1 MNDYET
7 KNVSKESVEGGYYL
21 YKEYKQWKRIFAH
34 PLFLIGYAITAF
46 LIVTAGINFLLGT
59 ARNLMQAKNSSSGG
73 LGSYIEQTVNQTVHG
88 QAEATTSSIF
98 QMSYLWTFQG
108 EWWQIYLVV
117 YLIAGFFIGRK
128 IYLKRIAFRSILL
141 GLKGT
146 MRWTTLDEIKQQ
158 YHAIPTDHQ
167 PYVGSA
173 GIPILHYDGFIYID
187 VNKTNALIDASTQSG
202 KTETFTYPFIDSI
215 MRASEK
221 DSVVILDI
229 KGNILKNTKE
239 EFEKFG
245 FLVKVFN
252 LLDPH
257 LSIGFNPLE
266 LVKKAYW
273 KGDVAQ
279 AQMLAQTLSFSF
291 YKNEEA
297 KDPLWQQAS
306 TTLLNAIILAVCE
319 ECKRANTP
327 EKVTLFTC
335 AMMLLQLAGDPDE
348 DGLTNL
354 DYYFMNLSDL
364 NPAKLSFATIKFS
377 KSVTRSSIYTG
388 TTAELQKY
396 LLENVAK
403 LTAQND
409 FDFEE
414 LTEGDKPVALFVLLK
429 DWDDSLNDL
438 ASSFLSQESAVLSE
452 LAVRSK
458 KSKLSRKVH
467 HIYEEIGNVPPIPN
481 LPRYMGVGL
490 ERGLLYYLVIQSF
503 NKLESA
509 YGENAANDMKE
520 LCGNWIYIM
529 SEAPE
534 DSEVFSKKLGTA
546 SVLAPNRNG
555 DPMSE
560 DKSYGEQEDGRVLM
574 MPEELTKLVEGER
587 VILRTKKRR
596 DLKNKKVKPY
606 PIFASE
612 DAGTAMLHRYEY
624 LLDYFDKELSFDEL
638 GLESTH
644 QNIQLEDLMLHFSTE
659 EKANNTPEQ
668 MPLKAVPEERSE
680 FSMSDLEEV
689 HHTETPIF
697 DILTKDQY
705 DFISSIIKENTS
717 KSSFECFTDFDTI
730 EEIITFL
737 EAPEHRFIYDKV
749 SYLLEKEGA

>member
-1 MNDYET
+1 M
-7 KNVSKESVEGGYYL
+7 

-34 PLFLIGYAITAF
+34 PLFLSAYAIIAF
-46 LIVTAGINFLLGT
+46 LVVTAGLNFLLGT
-59 ARNLMQAKNSSSGG
+59 ARNLLQGSISTGGG
-73 LGSYIEQTVNQTVHG
+73 LGSYIEQTVNNTLEG
-88 QAEATTSSIF
+88 QATATTSSLF
-98 QMSYLWTFQG
+98 QVSYLWTFQG
-108 EWWQIYLVV
+108 QWWQAYLVV
-117 YLIAGFFIGRK
+117 YIIASFLIGRK
-128 IYLKRIAFRSILL
+128 IYAKRMAYRNILL

-158 YHAIPTDHQ
+158 YHAIATNHQ
-167 PYVGSA
+167 PYEGSA

-257 LSIGFNPLE
+257 LSIGYNPLE

-291 YKNEEA
+291 YNNEEA

-306 TTLLNAIILAVCE
+306 ITLLNAIILAVCE
-319 ECKRANTP
+319 ECKKANTP

-348 DGLTNL
+348 DGLTEL
-354 DYYFMNLSDL
+354 DYYFMNLPDL

-414 LTEGDKPVALFVLLK
+414 LTEGEKPVALFVLLK

-467 HIYEEIGNVPPIPN
+467 HIYEEIGNVPPIPH

-534 DSEVFSKKLGTA
+534 DSEVFSKKLGKT
-546 SVLAPNRNG
+546 SVISPNRNG

-560 DKSYGEQEDGRVLM
+560 DKSYGEQEDSRDLM

-596 DLKNKKVKPY
+596 NLKNKKVKPF

-612 DAGTAMLHRYEY
+612 VAGTAMLHRYEY

-644 QNIQLEDLMLHFSTE
+644 QNLQLEDLMLHFSTE
-659 EKANNTPEQ
+659 ERASDVPDQ
-668 MPLKAVPEERSE
+668 VPLKAVPEERSE
-680 FSMSDLEEV
+680 FPMNDVEEV
-689 HHTETPIF
+689 HHTETPIS
-697 DILTKDQY
+697 DVLTKDQY
-705 DFISSIIKENTS
+705 NFISSMIKENTS
-717 KSSFECFTDFDTI
+717 NSAFACFSSFDTM

-737 EAPEHRFIYDKV
+737 EAPEHRFIYDQV
-749 SYLLEKEGA
+749 SYLVEKEGA

>member
-1 MNDYET
+1 M
-7 KNVSKESVEGGYYL
+7 
-21 YKEYKQWKRIFAH
+21 
-34 PLFLIGYAITAF
+34 
-46 LIVTAGINFLLGT
+46 IVTAGLNFLLGT
-59 ARNLMQAKNSSSGG
+59 ASNLLEGSFSTGGG
-73 LGSYIEQTVNQTVHG
+73 LGSYIEQTVNNTVEG
-88 QAEATTSSIF
+88 QATATTSSLF
-98 QMSYLWTFQG
+98 QVSYLWTFQG
-108 EWWQIYLVV
+108 QWWQAYLVV
-117 YLIAGFFIGRK
+117 YIIVSFLIGRK
-128 IYLKRIAFRSILL
+128 IYAKRMAYRNILL

-158 YHAIPTDHQ
+158 YHAIPTNHQ
-167 PYVGSA
+167 PYEGSA
-173 GIPILHYDGFIYID
+173 GIPIIHYDGFVYID

-291 YKNEEA
+291 YNNEEA

-306 TTLLNAIILAVCE
+306 ITLLNAIILAVCE
-319 ECKRANTP
+319 ECKKANTP

-335 AMMLLQLAGDPDE
+335 AMMLLQLAKDPDE
-348 DGLTNL
+348 DGLTGL

-364 NPAKLSFATIKFS
+364 NPAKLSFATIEFS

-414 LTEGDKPVALFVLLK
+414 LTEGEKPVALFVLLK

-529 SEAPE
+529 SEAT
-534 DSEVFSKKLGTA
+534 DDAEVFSKKLGKT
-546 SVLAPNRNG
+546 SVISPNRNG
-555 DPMSE
+555 DPMSD
-560 DKSYGEQEDGRVLM
+560 DKSYGEQEDSRELM

-596 DLKNKKVKPY
+596 NLKNKKVKPF

-644 QNIQLEDLMLHFSTE
+644 QNLQLEDLMLHFSTE
-659 EKANNTPEQ
+659 ERASDVPDQ
-668 MPLKAVPEERSE
+668 VPLKAVPEERSE
-680 FSMSDLEEV
+680 FPMNDVEEV
-689 HHTETPIF
+689 HHTETPIS
-697 DILTKDQY
+697 DVLTKDQY
-705 DFISSIIKENTS
+705 NFISSMIKENTS
-717 KSSFECFTDFDTI
+717 NSAFACFSSFDTM

-737 EAPEHRFIYDKV
+737 EAPEHRFIYDQV
-749 SYLLEKEGA
+749 SYLVEKEGA

>member
-1 MNDYET
+1 M
-7 KNVSKESVEGGYYL
+7 

-34 PLFLIGYAITAF
+34 PLFLIAYAIIAF
-46 LIVTAGINFLLGT
+46 LVVTAGLNFLLGT
-59 ARNLMQAKNSSSGG
+59 ARNLLQGSFSTGGG
-73 LGSYIEQTVNQTVHG
+73 LGSYIEQTVNNTIEG
-88 QAEATTSSIF
+88 QATATTSSLF
-98 QMSYLWTFQG
+98 QASYLWTFQG
-108 EWWQIYLVV
+108 QWWQAYLVV
-117 YLIAGFFIGRK
+117 YIIASFLIGRK
-128 IYLKRIAFRSILL
+128 IYAKRMAYRNILL

-158 YHAIPTDHQ
+158 YHAIPTNHQ
-167 PYVGSA
+167 SYEGSA
-173 GIPILHYDGFIYID
+173 GIPIIHYDGFIYID

-202 KTETFTYPFIDSI
+202 KTETFTYPFLDSI

-291 YKNEEA
+291 YNNEEA

-306 TTLLNAIILAVCE
+306 ITLLNAIILAVCE
-319 ECKRANTP
+319 ECKKANTP

-335 AMMLLQLAGDPDE
+335 AMMLLQLAKDPDE
-348 DGLTNL
+348 DGLTGL

-364 NPAKLSFATIKFS
+364 NPAKLSFATIEFS

-414 LTEGDKPVALFVLLK
+414 LTEGEKPVALFVLLK

-529 SEAPE
+529 SEAT
-534 DSEVFSKKLGTA
+534 DDAEVFSKKLGKT
-546 SVLAPNRNG
+546 SVISPNRNG
-555 DPMSE
+555 DPMSD
-560 DKSYGEQEDGRVLM
+560 DKSYGEQEDSRELM

-596 DLKNKKVKPY
+596 NLKNKKVKPF

-644 QNIQLEDLMLHFSTE
+644 QNLQLEDLMLHFSTE
-659 EKANNTPEQ
+659 ERASDVPDQ
-668 MPLKAVPEERSE
+668 VPLKAVPEERSE
-680 FSMSDLEEV
+680 FPMNDVEEV
-689 HHTETPIF
+689 HHTETPIS
-697 DILTKDQY
+697 DVLTKDQY
-705 DFISSIIKENTS
+705 NFISSMIKENTS
-717 KSSFECFTDFDTI
+717 NSAFACFSSFDTM

-737 EAPEHRFIYDKV
+737 EAPEHRFIYDQV
-749 SYLLEKEGA
+749 SYLVEKEGA

>member
-1 MNDYET
+1 M
-7 KNVSKESVEGGYYL
+7 
-21 YKEYKQWKRIFAH
+21 YKEYKQWKQIFAH
-34 PLFLIGYAITAF
+34 PLFLIGYAIIAF
-46 LIVTAGINFLLGT
+46 MIVTAGLNFLLGT
-59 ARNLMQAKNSSSGG
+59 ASNLLEGSFSTGGG
-73 LGSYIEQTVNQTVHG
+73 LGSYIEQTVNNTVEG
-88 QAEATTSSIF
+88 QATATTSSLF
-98 QMSYLWTFQG
+98 QVSYLWTFQG
-108 EWWQIYLVV
+108 QWWQAYLVV
-117 YLIAGFFIGRK
+117 YIIVSFLIGRK
-128 IYLKRIAFRSILL
+128 IYAKRMAYRNILL

-158 YHAIPTDHQ
+158 YHAIPTNHQ
-167 PYVGSA
+167 PYEGSA
-173 GIPILHYDGFIYID
+173 GIPIIHYDGFVYID

-291 YKNEEA
+291 YNNEEA

-306 TTLLNAIILAVCE
+306 ITLLNAIILAVCE
-319 ECKRANTP
+319 ECKKANTP

-335 AMMLLQLAGDPDE
+335 AMMLLQLAKDPDE
-348 DGLTNL
+348 DGLTGL

-364 NPAKLSFATIKFS
+364 NPAKLSFATIEFS

-414 LTEGDKPVALFVLLK
+414 LTEGEKPVALFVLLK

-529 SEAPE
+529 SEAT
-534 DSEVFSKKLGTA
+534 DDAEVFSKKLGKT
-546 SVLAPNRNG
+546 SVISPNRNG
-555 DPMSE
+555 DPMSD
-560 DKSYGEQEDGRVLM
+560 DKSYGEQEDSRELM

-596 DLKNKKVKPY
+596 NLKNKKVKPF

-644 QNIQLEDLMLHFSTE
+644 QNLQLEDLMLHFSTE
-659 EKANNTPEQ
+659 ERASDVPDQ
-668 MPLKAVPEERSE
+668 VPLKAAPEERSE
-680 FSMSDLEEV
+680 FPMNDVEEV
-689 HHTETPIF
+689 HHTETPIS
-697 DILTKDQY
+697 DVLTKDQY
-705 DFISSIIKENTS
+705 NFISSMIKENTS
-717 KSSFECFTDFDTI
+717 NSAFACFSSFDTM

-737 EAPEHRFIYDKV
+737 EAPEHRFIYDQV
-749 SYLLEKEGA
+749 SYLVEKEGA

>member
-1 MNDYET
+1 M
-7 KNVSKESVEGGYYL
+7 
-21 YKEYKQWKRIFAH
+21 
-34 PLFLIGYAITAF
+34 
-46 LIVTAGINFLLGT
+46 IVTAGLNFLLGT
-59 ARNLMQAKNSSSGG
+59 ASNLLEGSFSTGGG
-73 LGSYIEQTVNQTVHG
+73 LGSYIEQTVNNTVEG
-88 QAEATTSSIF
+88 QATATTSSLF
-98 QMSYLWTFQG
+98 QVSYLWTFQG
-108 EWWQIYLVV
+108 QWWQAYLVV
-117 YLIAGFFIGRK
+117 YIIVSFLIGRK
-128 IYLKRIAFRSILL
+128 IYAKRMAYRNILL

-158 YHAIPTDHQ
+158 YHAIPTNHQ
-167 PYVGSA
+167 PYEGSA
-173 GIPILHYDGFIYID
+173 GIPIIHYDGFVYID

-252 LLDPH
+252 LLAPH

-291 YKNEEA
+291 YNNEEA

-306 TTLLNAIILAVCE
+306 ITLLNAIILAVCE
-319 ECKRANTP
+319 ECKKANTP

-335 AMMLLQLAGDPDE
+335 AMMLLQLAKDPDE
-348 DGLTNL
+348 DGLTGL

-364 NPAKLSFATIKFS
+364 NPAKLSFATIEFS

-414 LTEGDKPVALFVLLK
+414 LTEGEKPVALFVLLK

-529 SEAPE
+529 SEAT
-534 DSEVFSKKLGTA
+534 DDAEVFSKKLGKT
-546 SVLAPNRNG
+546 SVISPNRNG
-555 DPMSE
+555 DPMSD
-560 DKSYGEQEDGRVLM
+560 DKSYGEQEDSRELM

-596 DLKNKKVKPY
+596 NLKNKKVKPF

-644 QNIQLEDLMLHFSTE
+644 QNLQLEDLMLHFSTE
-659 EKANNTPEQ
+659 ERASDVPDQ
-668 MPLKAVPEERSE
+668 VPLKAVPEERSE
-680 FSMSDLEEV
+680 FPMNDVEEV
-689 HHTETPIF
+689 HHTETPIS
-697 DILTKDQY
+697 DVLTKDQY
-705 DFISSIIKENTS
+705 NFISSMIKENTS
-717 KSSFECFTDFDTI
+717 NSAFACFSSFDTM

-737 EAPEHRFIYDKV
+737 EAPEHRFIYDQV
-749 SYLLEKEGA
+749 SYLVEKEGA

>member
-1 MNDYET
+1 M
-7 KNVSKESVEGGYYL
+7 
-21 YKEYKQWKRIFAH
+21 
-34 PLFLIGYAITAF
+34 
-46 LIVTAGINFLLGT
+46 
-59 ARNLMQAKNSSSGG
+59 
-73 LGSYIEQTVNQTVHG
+73 
-88 QAEATTSSIF
+88 
-98 QMSYLWTFQG
+98 
-108 EWWQIYLVV
+108 
-117 YLIAGFFIGRK
+117 
-128 IYLKRIAFRSILL
+128 
-141 GLKGT
+141 
-146 MRWTTLDEIKQQ
+146 
-158 YHAIPTDHQ
+158 
-167 PYVGSA
+167 
-173 GIPILHYDGFIYID
+173 
-187 VNKTNALIDASTQSG
+187 IDASTQSG
-202 KTETFTYPFIDSI
+202 KTETFTYPFLDSI

-221 DSVVILDI
+221 DSAVILDI

-291 YKNEEA
+291 YNNEEA

-306 TTLLNAIILAVCE
+306 ITLLNAIILAVCE
-319 ECKRANTP
+319 ECKNANTP

-335 AMMLLQLAGDPDE
+335 AMMLLNLAGEPDE
-348 DGLTNL
+348 DGLTEL
-354 DYYFMNLSDL
+354 DYYFMNLPDL

-414 LTEGDKPVALFVLLK
+414 LSEGDKPVALFIILK

-438 ASSFLSQESAVLSE
+438 AASFLSQESAVLSE

-467 HIYEEIGNVPPIPN
+467 HIFEEIGNVPPIPN

-503 NKLESA
+503 KKLESA
-509 YGENAANDMKE
+509 YGENAAEDMKE

-529 SEAPE
+529 SESPD
-534 DSEVFSKKLGTA
+534 DSKVFSEKLGKT
-546 SVLAPNRNG
+546 SVIAPNRNG

-560 DKSYGEQEDGRVLM
+560 DKSYGEQEDSRDLM

-596 DLKNKKVKPY
+596 DLKGKKVKPF
-606 PIFASE
+606 PIYASE
-612 DAGTAMLHRYEY
+612 DEGTAMLHRYEY
-624 LLDYFDKELSFDEL
+624 LLDYFDKEVSFDEL

-644 QNIQLEDLMLHFSTE
+644 QNIKLEDLMLHFTTE
-659 EKANNTPEQ
+659 ESASKAPDSV
-668 MPLKAVPEERSE
+668 PLKAVPEERSE
-680 FSMSDLEEV
+680 FPMTDLEEV
-689 HHTETPIF
+689 HHTETPIST
-697 DILTKDQY
+697 ILTKDQY
-705 DFISSIIKENTS
+705 TFISSMIQENTS
-717 KSSFECFTDFDTI
+717 SSRFECFKTFETI

-737 EAPEHRFIYDKV
+737 EAPEHQFIYDQV

>member
-1 MNDYET
+1 M
-7 KNVSKESVEGGYYL
+7 
-21 YKEYKQWKRIFAH
+21 
-34 PLFLIGYAITAF
+34 
-46 LIVTAGINFLLGT
+46 IVTAGLNFLLGT
-59 ARNLMQAKNSSSGG
+59 ASNLLEGSFSTGGG
-73 LGSYIEQTVNQTVHG
+73 LGSYIEQTVNNTVEG
-88 QAEATTSSIF
+88 QATATTSSLF
-98 QMSYLWTFQG
+98 QVSYLWTFQG
-108 EWWQIYLVV
+108 QWWQAYLVV
-117 YLIAGFFIGRK
+117 YIIVSFLIGRK
-128 IYLKRIAFRSILL
+128 IYAKRMAYRNILL

-158 YHAIPTDHQ
+158 YHAIPTNHQ
-167 PYVGSA
+167 PYEGSA
-173 GIPILHYDGFIYID
+173 GIPIIHYDGFVYID

-291 YKNEEA
+291 YNNEEA

-306 TTLLNAIILAVCE
+306 ITLLNAIILAVCE
-319 ECKRANTP
+319 ECKKANTP

-335 AMMLLQLAGDPDE
+335 AMMLLQLAKDPDE
-348 DGLTNL
+348 DGLTGL

-364 NPAKLSFATIKFS
+364 NPAKLSFATIEFS

-414 LTEGDKPVALFVLLK
+414 LTEGEKPVALFVLLK

-529 SEAPE
+529 SEAT
-534 DSEVFSKKLGTA
+534 DDAEVFSKKLGKT
-546 SVLAPNRNG
+546 SVISPNRNG
-555 DPMSE
+555 DPMSD
-560 DKSYGEQEDGRVLM
+560 DKSYGEQEDSRELM

-596 DLKNKKVKPY
+596 NLKNKKVKPF

-644 QNIQLEDLMLHFSTE
+644 QNLQLEDLMLHFSTE
-659 EKANNTPEQ
+659 ERASDVPDQ
-668 MPLKAVPEERSE
+668 VPLKAAPEERSE
-680 FSMSDLEEV
+680 FPMNDVEEV
-689 HHTETPIF
+689 HHTETPIS
-697 DILTKDQY
+697 DVLTKDQY
-705 DFISSIIKENTS
+705 NFISSMIKENTS
-717 KSSFECFTDFDTI
+717 NSAFACFSSFDTM

-737 EAPEHRFIYDKV
+737 EAPEHRFIYDQV
-749 SYLLEKEGA
+749 SYLVEKEGA

>member
-1 MNDYET
+1 M
-7 KNVSKESVEGGYYL
+7 
-21 YKEYKQWKRIFAH
+21 YKEYKQWKRVFAH
-34 PLFLIGYAITAF
+34 PLFLTGYAIIAF
-46 LIVTAGINFLLGT
+46 LVVTAGLNFLLGI
-59 ARNLMQAKNSSSGG
+59 ARNLLQGSFSTGGG
-73 LGSYIEQTVNQTVHG
+73 LGSYLEQTVNSTVEG
-88 QAEATTSSIF
+88 QATDTTSSLF
-98 QMSYLWTFQG
+98 QGSYLWTFQWQ
-108 EWWQIYLVV
+108 WWQAYLVV
-117 YLIAGFFIGRK
+117 YLLAAFFIGRK
-128 IYLKRIAFRSILL
+128 IYVKRMSFRSILL

-146 MRWTTLDEIKQQ
+146 MRWTTLEEIKQQ
-158 YHAIPTDHQ
+158 YHAIPTNHQ
-167 PYVGSA
+167 PYEGSA
-173 GIPILHYDGFIYID
+173 GIPIIHYDGFVYID

-202 KTETFTYPFIDSI
+202 KTETFTYPFLDSI

-291 YKNEEA
+291 YNNEEA

-306 TTLLNAIILAVCE
+306 ITLLNAIILAVCE
-319 ECKRANTP
+319 ECKKANTP

-335 AMMLLQLAGDPDE
+335 AMMLLQLAGEPDE
-348 DGLTNL
+348 DGLTEL
-354 DYYFMNLSDL
+354 DYYFMNLPDL

-414 LTEGDKPVALFVLLK
+414 LSEGDKPVALFIILK

-438 ASSFLSQESAVLSE
+438 AASFLSQESAVLSE

-467 HIYEEIGNVPPIPN
+467 HIFEEIGNVPPIPN

-503 NKLESA
+503 KKLESG
-509 YGENAANDMKE
+509 YGENAAEDMKE

-529 SEAPE
+529 SESPD
-534 DSEVFSKKLGTA
+534 DSKVFSEKLGKT
-546 SVLAPNRNG
+546 SVIAPNRNG

-560 DKSYGEQEDGRVLM
+560 DKSYGEQEDSRDLM

-596 DLKNKKVKPY
+596 DLKGKKVKPF
-606 PIFASE
+606 PIYASE
-612 DAGTAMLHRYEY
+612 DEGTAMLHRYEY
-624 LLDYFDKELSFDEL
+624 LLDYFDKEVSFDEL

-644 QNIQLEDLMLHFSTE
+644 QNIKLEDLMLHFTTE
-659 EKANNTPEQ
+659 ERASDVPDQ
-668 MPLKAVPEERSE
+668 VPLKAVPEERSE
-680 FSMSDLEEV
+680 FSM
-689 HHTETPIF
+689 
-697 DILTKDQY
+697 
-705 DFISSIIKENTS
+705 
-717 KSSFECFTDFDTI
+717 
-730 EEIITFL
+730 
-737 EAPEHRFIYDKV
+737 
-749 SYLLEKEGA
+749 

>member
-1 MNDYET
+1 M
-7 KNVSKESVEGGYYL
+7 
-21 YKEYKQWKRIFAH
+21 YKEYKQWKQIFAH
-34 PLFLIGYAITAF
+34 PLFLIGYAIIAF
-46 LIVTAGINFLLGT
+46 MIVTAGLNFLLGT
-59 ARNLMQAKNSSSGG
+59 ASNLLEGSFSTGGG
-73 LGSYIEQTVNQTVHG
+73 LGSYIEQTVNNTVEG
-88 QAEATTSSIF
+88 QATATTSSLF
-98 QMSYLWTFQG
+98 QVSYLWTFQG
-108 EWWQIYLVV
+108 QWWQAYLVV
-117 YLIAGFFIGRK
+117 YIIVSFLIGRK
-128 IYLKRIAFRSILL
+128 IYAKRMAYRNILL

-158 YHAIPTDHQ
+158 YHAIPTNHQ
-167 PYVGSA
+167 PYEGSA
-173 GIPILHYDGFIYID
+173 GIPIIHYDGFVYID

-291 YKNEEA
+291 YNNEEA

-306 TTLLNAIILAVCE
+306 ITLLNAIILAVCE
-319 ECKRANTP
+319 ECKKANTP

-335 AMMLLQLAGDPDE
+335 AMMLLQLAKDPDE
-348 DGLTNL
+348 DGLTGL

-364 NPAKLSFATIKFS
+364 NPAKLSFATIEFS

-414 LTEGDKPVALFVLLK
+414 LTEGEKPVALFVLLK

-529 SEAPE
+529 SEAT
-534 DSEVFSKKLGTA
+534 DDAEVFSKKLGKT
-546 SVLAPNRNG
+546 SVISPNRNG
-555 DPMSE
+555 DPMSD
-560 DKSYGEQEDGRVLM
+560 DKSYGEQEDSRELM

-596 DLKNKKVKPY
+596 NLKNKKVKPF

-644 QNIQLEDLMLHFSTE
+644 QNLQLEDLMLHFSTE
-659 EKANNTPEQ
+659 ERASKAPDSV
-668 MPLKAVPEERSE
+668 PLKAVPEERSE
-680 FSMSDLEEV
+680 FPMNDVEEV
-689 HHTETPIF
+689 HHTETPIS
-697 DILTKDQY
+697 DVLTKDQY
-705 DFISSIIKENTS
+705 NFISSMIKENTS
-717 KSSFECFTDFDTI
+717 NSAFACFSSFDTM

-737 EAPEHRFIYDKV
+737 EAPEHRFIYDQV
-749 SYLLEKEGA
+749 SYLVEKEGA

>member
-1 MNDYET
+1 M
-7 KNVSKESVEGGYYL
+7 
-21 YKEYKQWKRIFAH
+21 YKEYKQWKQIFAH
-34 PLFLIGYAITAF
+34 PLFLIGYAIIAF
-46 LIVTAGINFLLGT
+46 MIVTAGLNFLLGT
-59 ARNLMQAKNSSSGG
+59 ASNLLEGSFSTGGG
-73 LGSYIEQTVNQTVHG
+73 LGSYIEQTVNNTVEG
-88 QAEATTSSIF
+88 QATATTSSLF
-98 QMSYLWTFQG
+98 QVNYLWTFQG
-108 EWWQIYLVV
+108 QWWQAYLVV
-117 YLIAGFFIGRK
+117 YIIVSFLIGRK
-128 IYLKRIAFRSILL
+128 IYAKRMAYRNILL

-158 YHAIPTDHQ
+158 YHAIPTNHQ
-167 PYVGSA
+167 PYEGSA
-173 GIPILHYDGFIYID
+173 GIPIIHYDGFVYID

-291 YKNEEA
+291 YNNEEA

-306 TTLLNAIILAVCE
+306 ITLLNAIILAVCE
-319 ECKRANTP
+319 ECKKANTP

-335 AMMLLQLAGDPDE
+335 AMMLLQLAKDPDE
-348 DGLTNL
+348 DGLTGL

-364 NPAKLSFATIKFS
+364 NPAKLSFATIEFS

-414 LTEGDKPVALFVLLK
+414 LTEGEKPVALFVLLK

-529 SEAPE
+529 SEATE
-534 DSEVFSKKLGTA
+534 DAEVFSKKLGKT
-546 SVLAPNRNG
+546 SVISPNRNG
-555 DPMSE
+555 DPMSD
-560 DKSYGEQEDGRVLM
+560 DKSYGEQEDSRELM

-596 DLKNKKVKPY
+596 NLKNKKVKPF

-644 QNIQLEDLMLHFSTE
+644 QNLQLEDLMLHFSTE
-659 EKANNTPEQ
+659 ERASDVPDQ
-668 MPLKAVPEERSE
+668 VPLKAVPEERSE
-680 FSMSDLEEV
+680 FPMNDVEEV
-689 HHTETPIF
+689 HHTETPIS
-697 DILTKDQY
+697 DVLTKDQY
-705 DFISSIIKENTS
+705 NFISSMIKENTS
-717 KSSFECFTDFDTI
+717 NSAFACFSSFDTM

-737 EAPEHRFIYDKV
+737 EAPEHRFIYDQV
-749 SYLLEKEGA
+749 SYLVEKEGA

>member
-1 MNDYET
+1 M
-7 KNVSKESVEGGYYL
+7 
-21 YKEYKQWKRIFAH
+21 
-34 PLFLIGYAITAF
+34 
-46 LIVTAGINFLLGT
+46 IVTAGLNFLLGT
-59 ARNLMQAKNSSSGG
+59 ASNLLEGSFSTGGG
-73 LGSYIEQTVNQTVHG
+73 LGSYIEQTVNNTVEG
-88 QAEATTSSIF
+88 QATATTSSLF
-98 QMSYLWTFQG
+98 QVSYLWTFQG
-108 EWWQIYLVV
+108 QWWQAYLVV
-117 YLIAGFFIGRK
+117 YIIVSFLIGRK
-128 IYLKRIAFRSILL
+128 IYAKRMAYRNILL

-158 YHAIPTDHQ
+158 YHAIPTNHQ
-167 PYVGSA
+167 PYEGSA
-173 GIPILHYDGFIYID
+173 GIPIIHYDGFVYID

-202 KTETFTYPFIDSI
+202 KTETFTYPFLDSI

-291 YKNEEA
+291 YNNEEA

-306 TTLLNAIILAVCE
+306 ITLLNAIILAVCE
-319 ECKRANTP
+319 ECKKANTP

-335 AMMLLQLAGDPDE
+335 AMMLLQLAKDPDE
-348 DGLTNL
+348 DGLTGL

-364 NPAKLSFATIKFS
+364 NPAKLSFATIEFS

-414 LTEGDKPVALFVLLK
+414 LTEGEKPVALFVLLK

-529 SEAPE
+529 SEAT
-534 DSEVFSKKLGTA
+534 DDAEVFSKKLGKT
-546 SVLAPNRNG
+546 SVISPNRNG
-555 DPMSE
+555 DPMSD
-560 DKSYGEQEDGRVLM
+560 DKSYGEQEDSRELM

-596 DLKNKKVKPY
+596 NLKNKKVKPF

-644 QNIQLEDLMLHFSTE
+644 QNLQLEDLMLHFSTE
-659 EKANNTPEQ
+659 ERASDVPGQ
-668 MPLKAVPEERSE
+668 VPLKAVPEERSE
-680 FSMSDLEEV
+680 FPMNDVEEV
-689 HHTETPIF
+689 HHTETPIS
-697 DILTKDQY
+697 DVLTKDQY
-705 DFISSIIKENTS
+705 NFISSMIKENTS
-717 KSSFECFTDFDTI
+717 NSAFACFSSFDTM

-737 EAPEHRFIYDKV
+737 EAPEHRFIYDQV
-749 SYLLEKEGA
+749 SYLVEKEGA

>member
-1 MNDYET
+1 M
-7 KNVSKESVEGGYYL
+7 
-21 YKEYKQWKRIFAH
+21 YKEYKQWKQIFAH
-34 PLFLIGYAITAF
+34 PLFLIGYAIIAF
-46 LIVTAGINFLLGT
+46 MIVTAGLNFLLGT
-59 ARNLMQAKNSSSGG
+59 ASNLLEGSFSTGGG
-73 LGSYIEQTVNQTVHG
+73 LGSYIEQTVNNTVEG
-88 QAEATTSSIF
+88 QATATTSSLF
-98 QMSYLWTFQG
+98 QVSYLWTFQG
-108 EWWQIYLVV
+108 QWWQAYLVV
-117 YLIAGFFIGRK
+117 YIIVSFLIGRK
-128 IYLKRIAFRSILL
+128 IYAKRMAYRNILL

-158 YHAIPTDHQ
+158 YHAIPTNHQ
-167 PYVGSA
+167 PYEGSA
-173 GIPILHYDGFIYID
+173 GIPIIHYDGFVYID

-291 YKNEEA
+291 YNNEEA

-306 TTLLNAIILAVCE
+306 ITLLNAIILAVCE
-319 ECKRANTP
+319 ECKKANTP

-335 AMMLLQLAGDPDE
+335 AMMLLQLAKDPDE
-348 DGLTNL
+348 DGLTGL

-364 NPAKLSFATIKFS
+364 NPAKLSFATIEFS

-414 LTEGDKPVALFVLLK
+414 LTEGEKPVALFVLLK

-529 SEAPE
+529 SEATE
-534 DSEVFSKKLGTA
+534 DAEVFSKKLGKT
-546 SVLAPNRNG
+546 SVISPNRNG
-555 DPMSE
+555 DPMSD
-560 DKSYGEQEDGRVLM
+560 DKSYGEQEDSRELM

-596 DLKNKKVKPY
+596 NLKNKKVKPF

-644 QNIQLEDLMLHFSTE
+644 QNLQLEDLMLHFSTE
-659 EKANNTPEQ
+659 ERASDVPDQ
-668 MPLKAVPEERSE
+668 VPLKAVPEERSE
-680 FSMSDLEEV
+680 FPMNDVEEV
-689 HHTETPIF
+689 HHTETPIS
-697 DILTKDQY
+697 DVLTKDQY
-705 DFISSIIKENTS
+705 NFISSMIKENTS
-717 KSSFECFTDFDTI
+717 NSAFACFSSFDTM

-737 EAPEHRFIYDKV
+737 EAPEHRFIYDQV
-749 SYLLEKEGA
+749 SYLVEKEGA

>member
-1 MNDYET
+1 M
-7 KNVSKESVEGGYYL
+7 
-21 YKEYKQWKRIFAH
+21 
-34 PLFLIGYAITAF
+34 
-46 LIVTAGINFLLGT
+46 IVTAGLNFLLGT
-59 ARNLMQAKNSSSGG
+59 ASNLLEGSFSTGGG
-73 LGSYIEQTVNQTVHG
+73 LGSYIEQTVNNTVEG
-88 QAEATTSSIF
+88 QATATTSSLF
-98 QMSYLWTFQG
+98 QVSYLWTFQG
-108 EWWQIYLVV
+108 QWWQAYLVV
-117 YLIAGFFIGRK
+117 YIIVSFLIGRK
-128 IYLKRIAFRSILL
+128 IYAKRMAYRNILL

-158 YHAIPTDHQ
+158 YHAIPTNHQ
-167 PYVGSA
+167 PYEGSA
-173 GIPILHYDGFIYID
+173 GIPIIHYDGFVYID

-202 KTETFTYPFIDSI
+202 KTETFTYPFLDSI

-291 YKNEEA
+291 YNNEEA

-306 TTLLNAIILAVCE
+306 ITLLNAIILAVCE
-319 ECKRANTP
+319 ECKKANTP

-335 AMMLLQLAGDPDE
+335 AMMLLQLAKDPDE
-348 DGLTNL
+348 DGLTGL

-364 NPAKLSFATIKFS
+364 NPAKLSFATIEFS

-414 LTEGDKPVALFVLLK
+414 LTEGEKPVALFVLLK

-529 SEAPE
+529 SEAT
-534 DSEVFSKKLGTA
+534 DDAEVFSKKLGKT
-546 SVLAPNRNG
+546 SVISPNRNG
-555 DPMSE
+555 DPMSD
-560 DKSYGEQEDGRVLM
+560 DKSYGEQEDSRELM

-596 DLKNKKVKPY
+596 NLKNKKVKPF

-644 QNIQLEDLMLHFSTE
+644 QNLQLEDLMLHFSTE
-659 EKANNTPEQ
+659 ERASDVPDQ
-668 MPLKAVPEERSE
+668 VPLKAVPEERSE
-680 FSMSDLEEV
+680 FPMNDVEEV
-689 HHTETPIF
+689 YHTETPIS
-697 DILTKDQY
+697 DVLTKDQY
-705 DFISSIIKENTS
+705 NFISSMIKENTS
-717 KSSFECFTDFDTI
+717 NSAFACFSSFDTM

-737 EAPEHRFIYDKV
+737 EAPEHRFIYDQV
-749 SYLLEKEGA
+749 SYLVEKEGA

>member
-1 MNDYET
+1 M
-7 KNVSKESVEGGYYL
+7 
-21 YKEYKQWKRIFAH
+21 
-34 PLFLIGYAITAF
+34 
-46 LIVTAGINFLLGT
+46 IVTAGLNFLLGT
-59 ARNLMQAKNSSSGG
+59 ASNLLEGSFSTGGG
-73 LGSYIEQTVNQTVHG
+73 LGSYIEQTVNNTVEG
-88 QAEATTSSIF
+88 QATATTSSLF
-98 QMSYLWTFQG
+98 QVSYLWTFQG
-108 EWWQIYLVV
+108 QWWQAYLVV
-117 YLIAGFFIGRK
+117 YIIVSFLIGRK
-128 IYLKRIAFRSILL
+128 IYAKRMAYRNILL

-158 YHAIPTDHQ
+158 YHAIPTNHQ
-167 PYVGSA
+167 PYEGSA
-173 GIPILHYDGFIYID
+173 GIPIIHYDGFVYID

-291 YKNEEA
+291 YNNEEA

-306 TTLLNAIILAVCE
+306 ITLLNAIILAVCE
-319 ECKRANTP
+319 ECKKANTP

-335 AMMLLQLAGDPDE
+335 AMMLLQLAKDPDE
-348 DGLTNL
+348 DGLTGL

-364 NPAKLSFATIKFS
+364 NPAKLSFATIEFS

-414 LTEGDKPVALFVLLK
+414 LTEGEKPVALFVLLK

-529 SEAPE
+529 SEAT
-534 DSEVFSKKLGTA
+534 DDAEVFSKKLGKT
-546 SVLAPNRNG
+546 SVISPNRNG
-555 DPMSE
+555 DPMSD
-560 DKSYGEQEDGRVLM
+560 DKSYGEQEDSRELM

-596 DLKNKKVKPY
+596 NLKNKKVKPF

-612 DAGTAMLHRYEY
+612 DAGMAMLHRYEY

-644 QNIQLEDLMLHFSTE
+644 QNLQLEDLMLHFSTE
-659 EKANNTPEQ
+659 ERASDVPDQ
-668 MPLKAVPEERSE
+668 VPLKAVPEERSE
-680 FSMSDLEEV
+680 FPMNDVEEV
-689 HHTETPIF
+689 HHTETPIS
-697 DILTKDQY
+697 DVLTKDQY
-705 DFISSIIKENTS
+705 NFISSMIKENTS
-717 KSSFECFTDFDTI
+717 NSAFACFSSFDTM

-737 EAPEHRFIYDKV
+737 EAPEHRFIYDQV
-749 SYLLEKEGA
+749 SYLVEKEGA

>member
-1 MNDYET
+1 M
-7 KNVSKESVEGGYYL
+7 
-21 YKEYKQWKRIFAH
+21 YKEYKQWKQIFAH
-34 PLFLIGYAITAF
+34 PLFLIGYAIIAF
-46 LIVTAGINFLLGT
+46 MIVTAGLNFLLGT
-59 ARNLMQAKNSSSGG
+59 ASNLLEGSFSTGGG
-73 LGSYIEQTVNQTVHG
+73 LGNYIEQTVNNTVEG
-88 QAEATTSSIF
+88 QATATTSSLF
-98 QMSYLWTFQG
+98 QVSYLWTFQG
-108 EWWQIYLVV
+108 QWWQAYLVV
-117 YLIAGFFIGRK
+117 YIIVSFLIGRK
-128 IYLKRIAFRSILL
+128 IYAKRMAYRNILL

-158 YHAIPTDHQ
+158 YHAIPTNHQ
-167 PYVGSA
+167 PYEGSA
-173 GIPILHYDGFIYID
+173 GIPIIHYDGFVYID

-291 YKNEEA
+291 YNNEEA

-306 TTLLNAIILAVCE
+306 ITLLNAIILAVCE
-319 ECKRANTP
+319 ECKKANTP

-335 AMMLLQLAGDPDE
+335 AMMLLQLAKDPDE
-348 DGLTNL
+348 DGLTGL

-364 NPAKLSFATIKFS
+364 NPAKLSFATIEFS

-414 LTEGDKPVALFVLLK
+414 LTEGEKPVALFVLLK

-529 SEAPE
+529 SEATE
-534 DSEVFSKKLGTA
+534 DAEVFSKKLGKT
-546 SVLAPNRNG
+546 SVISPNRNG
-555 DPMSE
+555 DPMSD
-560 DKSYGEQEDGRVLM
+560 DKSYGEQEDSRELM

-596 DLKNKKVKPY
+596 NLKNKKVKPF

-644 QNIQLEDLMLHFSTE
+644 QNLQLEDLMLHFSTE
-659 EKANNTPEQ
+659 ERASDVPDQ
-668 MPLKAVPEERSE
+668 VPLKAVPEERSE
-680 FSMSDLEEV
+680 FPMNDVEEV
-689 HHTETPIF
+689 HHTETPIS
-697 DILTKDQY
+697 DVLTKDQY
-705 DFISSIIKENTS
+705 NFIFSMIKENTS
-717 KSSFECFTDFDTI
+717 NSAFACFSSFDTM

-737 EAPEHRFIYDKV
+737 EAPEHRFIYDQV
-749 SYLLEKEGA
+749 SYLVEKEGA

>member
-1 MNDYET
+1 M
-7 KNVSKESVEGGYYL
+7 
-21 YKEYKQWKRIFAH
+21 YKEYKQWKQIFAH
-34 PLFLIGYAITAF
+34 PLFLIGYAIIAF
-46 LIVTAGINFLLGT
+46 MIVTAGLNFLLGT
-59 ARNLMQAKNSSSGG
+59 ASNLLEGSFSTGGG
-73 LGSYIEQTVNQTVHG
+73 LGSYIEQTVNNTVEG
-88 QAEATTSSIF
+88 QATATTSSLF
-98 QMSYLWTFQG
+98 QVSYLWTFQG
-108 EWWQIYLVV
+108 QWWQAYLVV
-117 YLIAGFFIGRK
+117 YIIVSFLIGRK
-128 IYLKRIAFRSILL
+128 IYAKRMAYRNILL

-158 YHAIPTDHQ
+158 YHAIPTNHQ
-167 PYVGSA
+167 PYEGSA
-173 GIPILHYDGFIYID
+173 GIPIIHYDGFVYID

-291 YKNEEA
+291 YNNEEA

-306 TTLLNAIILAVCE
+306 ITLLNAIILAVCE
-319 ECKRANTP
+319 ECKKANTP

-335 AMMLLQLAGDPDE
+335 AMMLLQLAKDPDE
-348 DGLTNL
+348 DGLTGL

-364 NPAKLSFATIKFS
+364 NPAKLSFATIEFS

-414 LTEGDKPVALFVLLK
+414 LTEGEKPVALFVLLK

-529 SEAPE
+529 SEAT
-534 DSEVFSKKLGTA
+534 DDAEVFSKKLGKT
-546 SVLAPNRNG
+546 SVISPNRNG
-555 DPMSE
+555 DPMSD
-560 DKSYGEQEDGRVLM
+560 DKSYGEQEDSRELM

-596 DLKNKKVKPY
+596 NLKNKKVKPF

-612 DAGTAMLHRYEY
+612 DAGMAMLHRYEY

-644 QNIQLEDLMLHFSTE
+644 QNLQLEDLMLHFSTE
-659 EKANNTPEQ
+659 ERASDVPDQ
-668 MPLKAVPEERSE
+668 VPLKAVPEERSE
-680 FSMSDLEEV
+680 FPMNDVEEV
-689 HHTETPIF
+689 HHTETPIS
-697 DILTKDQY
+697 DVLTKDQY
-705 DFISSIIKENTS
+705 NFISSMIKENTS
-717 KSSFECFTDFDTI
+717 NSAFACFSSFDTM

-737 EAPEHRFIYDKV
+737 EAPEHRFIYDQV
-749 SYLLEKEGA
+749 SYLVEKEGA

>member
-1 MNDYET
+1 M
-7 KNVSKESVEGGYYL
+7 
-21 YKEYKQWKRIFAH
+21 
-34 PLFLIGYAITAF
+34 
-46 LIVTAGINFLLGT
+46 IVTAGLNFLLGT
-59 ARNLMQAKNSSSGG
+59 ASNLLEGSFSTGGG
-73 LGSYIEQTVNQTVHG
+73 LGSYIEQTVNNTVEG
-88 QAEATTSSIF
+88 QATATTSSLF
-98 QMSYLWTFQG
+98 QVSYLWTFQG
-108 EWWQIYLVV
+108 QWWQAYLVV
-117 YLIAGFFIGRK
+117 YIIVSFLIGRK
-128 IYLKRIAFRSILL
+128 IYAKRMAYRNILL

-158 YHAIPTDHQ
+158 YHAIPTNHQ
-167 PYVGSA
+167 PYEGSA
-173 GIPILHYDGFIYID
+173 GIPIIHYDGFVYID

-202 KTETFTYPFIDSI
+202 KTETFTYPFLDSI

-291 YKNEEA
+291 YNNEEA

-306 TTLLNAIILAVCE
+306 ITLLNAIILAVCE
-319 ECKRANTP
+319 ECKKANTP

-335 AMMLLQLAGDPDE
+335 AMMLLQLAKDPDE
-348 DGLTNL
+348 DGLTGL

-364 NPAKLSFATIKFS
+364 NPAKLSFATIEFS

-414 LTEGDKPVALFVLLK
+414 LTEGEKPVALFVLLK

-529 SEAPE
+529 SEAT
-534 DSEVFSKKLGTA
+534 DDAEVFSKKLGKT
-546 SVLAPNRNG
+546 SVISPNRNG
-555 DPMSE
+555 DPMSD
-560 DKSYGEQEDGRVLM
+560 DKSYGEQEDSRELM

-596 DLKNKKVKPY
+596 NLKNKKVKPF

-644 QNIQLEDLMLHFSTE
+644 QNLQLEDLMLHFSTE
-659 EKANNTPEQ
+659 ERASDVPDQ
-668 MPLKAVPEERSE
+668 VPLKAVPEERSE
-680 FSMSDLEEV
+680 FPMNDVEEV
-689 HHTETPIF
+689 HHTETPIS
-697 DILTKDQY
+697 DVLTKDQY
-705 DFISSIIKENTS
+705 NFISSMIKENTS
-717 KSSFECFTDFDTI
+717 NSAFACFSSFDTM

-737 EAPEHRFIYDKV
+737 EAPEHRFIYDQV
-749 SYLLEKEGA
+749 SYLVEKEGA

>member
-1 MNDYET
+1 M
-7 KNVSKESVEGGYYL
+7 
-21 YKEYKQWKRIFAH
+21 YKEYKQWKQIFAH
-34 PLFLIGYAITAF
+34 PLFLIGYAIIAF
-46 LIVTAGINFLLGT
+46 MIVTAGLNFLLGT
-59 ARNLMQAKNSSSGG
+59 ASNLLEGSFSTGGG
-73 LGSYIEQTVNQTVHG
+73 LGSYIEQTVNNTVEG
-88 QAEATTSSIF
+88 QATATTSSLF
-98 QMSYLWTFQG
+98 QVSYLWTFQG
-108 EWWQIYLVV
+108 QWWQAYLVV
-117 YLIAGFFIGRK
+117 YIIVSFLIGRK
-128 IYLKRIAFRSILL
+128 IYAKRMAYRNILL

-158 YHAIPTDHQ
+158 YHAIPTNHQ
-167 PYVGSA
+167 PYEGSA
-173 GIPILHYDGFIYID
+173 GIPIIHYDGFVYID

-202 KTETFTYPFIDSI
+202 KTETFTYPFLDSI

-291 YKNEEA
+291 YNNEEA

-306 TTLLNAIILAVCE
+306 ITLLNAIILAVCE
-319 ECKRANTP
+319 ECKKANTP

-335 AMMLLQLAGDPDE
+335 AMMLLQLAKDPDE
-348 DGLTNL
+348 DGLTGL

-364 NPAKLSFATIKFS
+364 NPAKLSFATIEFS

-414 LTEGDKPVALFVLLK
+414 LTEGEKPVALFVLLK

-529 SEAPE
+529 SEAT
-534 DSEVFSKKLGTA
+534 DDAEVFSKKLGKT
-546 SVLAPNRNG
+546 SVISPNRNG
-555 DPMSE
+555 DPMSD
-560 DKSYGEQEDGRVLM
+560 DKSYGEQEDSRELM

-596 DLKNKKVKPY
+596 NLKNKKVKPF

-644 QNIQLEDLMLHFSTE
+644 QNLQLEDLMLHFSTE
-659 EKANNTPEQ
+659 ERASDVPGQ
-668 MPLKAVPEERSE
+668 VPLKAVPEERSE
-680 FSMSDLEEV
+680 FPMNDVEEV
-689 HHTETPIF
+689 HHTETPIS
-697 DILTKDQY
+697 DVLTKDQY
-705 DFISSIIKENTS
+705 NFISSMIKENTS
-717 KSSFECFTDFDTI
+717 NSAFACFSSFDTM

-737 EAPEHRFIYDKV
+737 EAPEHRFIYDQV
-749 SYLLEKEGA
+749 SYLVEKEGA

>member
-1 MNDYET
+1 M
-7 KNVSKESVEGGYYL
+7 V
-21 YKEYKQWKRIFAH
+21 
-34 PLFLIGYAITAF
+34 AF
-46 LIVTAGINFLLGT
+46 LIVTVALNFLLGI
-59 ARNLMQAKNSSSGG
+59 ARNLTQANQSTSGG

-98 QMSYLWTFQG
+98 QLSYLWTFQG

-348 DGLTNL
+348 EGLTDL

-659 EKANNTPEQ
+659 EKANNAPEQ

>member
-1 MNDYET
+1 M
-7 KNVSKESVEGGYYL
+7 
-21 YKEYKQWKRIFAH
+21 YKEYKQWKQIFAH
-34 PLFLIGYAITAF
+34 PLFLIGYAIIAF
-46 LIVTAGINFLLGT
+46 MIVTAGLNFLLGT
-59 ARNLMQAKNSSSGG
+59 ASNLLEGSFSTGGG
-73 LGSYIEQTVNQTVHG
+73 LGSYIEQTVNNTVEG
-88 QAEATTSSIF
+88 QATATTSSLF
-98 QMSYLWTFQG
+98 QVSYLWTFQG
-108 EWWQIYLVV
+108 QWWQAYLVV
-117 YLIAGFFIGRK
+117 YIIVSFLIGRK
-128 IYLKRIAFRSILL
+128 IYAKRMAYRNILL

-158 YHAIPTDHQ
+158 YHAIPTNHQ
-167 PYVGSA
+167 PYEGSA
-173 GIPILHYDGFIYID
+173 GIPIIHYDGFVYID

-202 KTETFTYPFIDSI
+202 KTETFTYPFLDSI

-291 YKNEEA
+291 YNNEEA

-306 TTLLNAIILAVCE
+306 ITLLNAIILAVCE
-319 ECKRANTP
+319 ECKKANTP

-335 AMMLLQLAGDPDE
+335 AMMLLQLAKDPDE
-348 DGLTNL
+348 DGLTGL

-364 NPAKLSFATIKFS
+364 NPAKLSFATIEFS

-414 LTEGDKPVALFVLLK
+414 LTEGEKPVALFVLLK

-529 SEAPE
+529 SEAT
-534 DSEVFSKKLGTA
+534 DDAEVFSKKLGKT
-546 SVLAPNRNG
+546 SVISPNRNG
-555 DPMSE
+555 DPMSD
-560 DKSYGEQEDGRVLM
+560 DKSYGEQEDSRELM

-596 DLKNKKVKPY
+596 NLKNKKVKPF

-644 QNIQLEDLMLHFSTE
+644 QNLQLEDLMLHFSTE
-659 EKANNTPEQ
+659 ERASDVPDQ
-668 MPLKAVPEERSE
+668 VPLKAVPEERSE
-680 FSMSDLEEV
+680 FPMNDVEEV
-689 HHTETPIF
+689 HHTETPIS
-697 DILTKDQY
+697 DVLTKDQY
-705 DFISSIIKENTS
+705 NFISSMIKENTS
-717 KSSFECFTDFDTI
+717 NSAFACFSSFDTM

-737 EAPEHRFIYDKV
+737 EAPEHRFIYDQV
-749 SYLLEKEGA
+749 SYLVEKEGA

>member
-1 MNDYET
+1 M
-7 KNVSKESVEGGYYL
+7 
-21 YKEYKQWKRIFAH
+21 YKEYKQWKQIFAH
-34 PLFLIGYAITAF
+34 PLFLIGYAIIAF
-46 LIVTAGINFLLGT
+46 MIVTAGLNFLLGT
-59 ARNLMQAKNSSSGG
+59 ASNLLEGSFSTGGG
-73 LGSYIEQTVNQTVHG
+73 LGSYIEQTVNNTVEG
-88 QAEATTSSIF
+88 QATATTSSLF
-98 QMSYLWTFQG
+98 QVSYLWTFQG
-108 EWWQIYLVV
+108 QWWQAYLVV
-117 YLIAGFFIGRK
+117 YIIVSFLIGRK
-128 IYLKRIAFRSILL
+128 IYAKRMAYRNILL

-158 YHAIPTDHQ
+158 YHAIPTNHQ
-167 PYVGSA
+167 PYEGSA
-173 GIPILHYDGFIYID
+173 GIPIIHYDGFVYID

-291 YKNEEA
+291 YNNEEA

-306 TTLLNAIILAVCE
+306 ITLLNAIILAVCE
-319 ECKRANTP
+319 ECKKANTP

-335 AMMLLQLAGDPDE
+335 AMMLLQLAGEPDE
-348 DGLTNL
+348 DGLTEL
-354 DYYFMNLSDL
+354 DYYFMNLPDL

-414 LTEGDKPVALFVLLK
+414 LSEGDKPVALFIILK

-438 ASSFLSQESAVLSE
+438 AASFLSQESAVLSE

-467 HIYEEIGNVPPIPN
+467 HIFEEIGNVPPIPN
-481 LPRYMGVGL
+481 LARYMGVGL

-503 NKLESA
+503 KKLESA
-509 YGENAANDMKE
+509 YGENAAEDMKE

-529 SEAPE
+529 SESPD
-534 DSEVFSKKLGTA
+534 DSKVFSEKLGKT
-546 SVLAPNRNG
+546 SVIAPNRNG

-560 DKSYGEQEDGRVLM
+560 DKSYGEQEDSRDLM

-596 DLKNKKVKPY
+596 DLKGKKVKPF
-606 PIFASE
+606 PIYASE
-612 DAGTAMLHRYEY
+612 DEGTAMLHRYEY
-624 LLDYFDKELSFDEL
+624 LLDYFDKEVSFDEL

-644 QNIQLEDLMLHFSTE
+644 QNIKLEDLILHFTTE
-659 EKANNTPEQ
+659 ESASKAPDSV
-668 MPLKAVPEERSE
+668 PLKAVPEERSE
-680 FSMSDLEEV
+680 FPMNDVEEV
-689 HHTETPIF
+689 HHTETPIS
-697 DILTKDQY
+697 DVLTKDQY
-705 DFISSIIKENTS
+705 NFISSMIKENTS
-717 KSSFECFTDFDTI
+717 NSAFACFSSFDTM

-737 EAPEHRFIYDKV
+737 EAPEHRFIYDQV
-749 SYLLEKEGA
+749 SYLVEKEGA

>member
-1 MNDYET
+1 M
-7 KNVSKESVEGGYYL
+7 
-21 YKEYKQWKRIFAH
+21 YKEYKQWKQIFAH
-34 PLFLIGYAITAF
+34 PLFLIGYAIIAF
-46 LIVTAGINFLLGT
+46 MIVTAGLNFLLGT
-59 ARNLMQAKNSSSGG
+59 ASNLLEGSFSTGGG
-73 LGSYIEQTVNQTVHG
+73 LGSYIEQIVNNTVEG
-88 QAEATTSSIF
+88 QATATTSSLF
-98 QMSYLWTFQG
+98 QVSYLWTFQG
-108 EWWQIYLVV
+108 QWWQAYLVV
-117 YLIAGFFIGRK
+117 YIIVSFLIGRK
-128 IYLKRIAFRSILL
+128 IYAKRMAYRNILL

-158 YHAIPTDHQ
+158 YHAIPTNHQ
-167 PYVGSA
+167 PYEGSA
-173 GIPILHYDGFIYID
+173 GIPIIHYDGFVYID

-291 YKNEEA
+291 YNNEEA

-306 TTLLNAIILAVCE
+306 ITLLNAIILAVCE
-319 ECKRANTP
+319 ECKKANTP

-335 AMMLLQLAGDPDE
+335 AMMLLQLAKDPDE
-348 DGLTNL
+348 DGLTGL

-364 NPAKLSFATIKFS
+364 NPAKLSFATIEFS

-414 LTEGDKPVALFVLLK
+414 LTEGEKPVALFVLLK

-529 SEAPE
+529 SEAT
-534 DSEVFSKKLGTA
+534 DDAEVFSKKLGKT
-546 SVLAPNRNG
+546 SVISPNRNG
-555 DPMSE
+555 DPMSD
-560 DKSYGEQEDGRVLM
+560 DKSYGEQEDSRELM

-596 DLKNKKVKPY
+596 NLKNKKVKPF

-644 QNIQLEDLMLHFSTE
+644 QNLQLEDLMLHFSTE
-659 EKANNTPEQ
+659 ERASKAPDSV
-668 MPLKAVPEERSE
+668 PLKAVPEERSE
-680 FSMSDLEEV
+680 FPMNDVEEV
-689 HHTETPIF
+689 HHTETPIS
-697 DILTKDQY
+697 DVLTKDQY
-705 DFISSIIKENTS
+705 NFISSMIKENTS
-717 KSSFECFTDFDTI
+717 NSAFACFSSFDTM

-737 EAPEHRFIYDKV
+737 EAPEHRFIYDQV
-749 SYLLEKEGA
+749 SYLVEKEGA

>member
-1 MNDYET
+1 M
-7 KNVSKESVEGGYYL
+7 
-21 YKEYKQWKRIFAH
+21 YKEYKQWKRFFAH
-34 PLFLIGYAITAF
+34 PLFLISYAIVAF
-46 LIVTAGINFLLGT
+46 IVVTCGANFLLGT
-59 ARNLMQAKNSSSGG
+59 AANLLQGSNSTGGG
-73 LGSYIEQTVNQTVHG
+73 LGSFIEQTANNAIHG
-88 QAEATTSSIF
+88 GDTAGIVSSLF
-98 QMSYLWTFQG
+98 QVSYLWTFQG
-108 EWWQIYLVV
+108 QWWQAYLVV
-117 YLIAGFFIGRK
+117 YIIASFLIGRK
-128 IYLKRIAFRSILL
+128 LYIKRMSFRSILL

-146 MRWTTLDEIKQQ
+146 MRWTTIEEIKKQ
-158 YHAIPTDHQ
+158 YHAIPTNHM
-167 PYVGSA
+167 PYEGCA
-173 GIPILHYDGFIYID
+173 GIPIIHYDGFVYID

-202 KTETFTYPFIDSI
+202 KTETFTYPFLDSI

-221 DSVVILDI
+221 DSAVILDI

-291 YKNEEA
+291 YNNEEA

-306 TTLLNAIILAVCE
+306 ITLLNAIILAVCE
-319 ECKRANTP
+319 ECKKANTP

-335 AMMLLQLAGDPDE
+335 AMMLLQLAVEPDE
-348 DGLTNL
+348 DGLTEL
-354 DYYFMNLSDL
+354 DYYFMNLPDL

-414 LTEGDKPVALFVLLK
+414 LSEGDKPVALFIILK

-438 ASSFLSQESAVLSE
+438 AASFLSQESAVLSE

-467 HIYEEIGNVPPIPN
+467 HIFEEIGNVPPIPN

-503 NKLESA
+503 KKLESG
-509 YGENAANDMKE
+509 YGENAAEDMKE

-529 SEAPE
+529 SESPD
-534 DSEVFSKKLGTA
+534 DSKVFSEKLGKT
-546 SVLAPNRNG
+546 SVIAPNRNG

-560 DKSYGEQEDGRVLM
+560 DKSYGEQEDSRDLM

-596 DLKNKKVKPY
+596 DLKGKKVKPF
-606 PIFASE
+606 PIYASE
-612 DAGTAMLHRYEY
+612 DEGTAMLHRYEY
-624 LLDYFDKELSFDEL
+624 LLDYFDKEVSFDEL

-644 QNIQLEDLMLHFSTE
+644 QNIKLEDLMLHFTTE
-659 EKANNTPEQ
+659 ESASKAPDRV
-668 MPLKAVPEERSE
+668 PLKAVPEERSE
-680 FSMSDLEEV
+680 FPMNDVEEV
-689 HHTETPIF
+689 HHTETPIS
-697 DILTKDQY
+697 DVLTKDQY
-705 DFISSIIKENTS
+705 NFISSMIKENTS
-717 KSSFECFTDFDTI
+717 NSAFVCFSSFDTM

-737 EAPEHRFIYDKV
+737 EAPEHRFIYDQV
-749 SYLLEKEGA
+749 SYLVEKEGA

>member
-1 MNDYET
+1 
-7 KNVSKESVEGGYYL
+7 
-21 YKEYKQWKRIFAH
+21 
-34 PLFLIGYAITAF
+34 
-46 LIVTAGINFLLGT
+46 
-59 ARNLMQAKNSSSGG
+59 
-73 LGSYIEQTVNQTVHG
+73 
-88 QAEATTSSIF
+88 
-98 QMSYLWTFQG
+98 
-108 EWWQIYLVV
+108 
-117 YLIAGFFIGRK
+117 
-128 IYLKRIAFRSILL
+128 
-141 GLKGT
+141 
-146 MRWTTLDEIKQQ
+146 
-158 YHAIPTDHQ
+158 
-167 PYVGSA
+167 
-173 GIPILHYDGFIYID
+173 
-187 VNKTNALIDASTQSG
+187 STQSG
-202 KTETFTYPFIDSI
+202 KTETFTYPFLDSI

-221 DSVVILDI
+221 DSAVILDI

-291 YKNEEA
+291 YNNEEA

-306 TTLLNAIILAVCE
+306 ITLLNAIILAVCE
-319 ECKRANTP
+319 ECKKANTP

-335 AMMLLQLAGDPDE
+335 AMMLLQLAGEPDE
-348 DGLTNL
+348 DGLTEL
-354 DYYFMNLSDL
+354 DYYFMNLPDL

-414 LTEGDKPVALFVLLK
+414 LSEGDKPVALFIILK

-438 ASSFLSQESAVLSE
+438 AASFLSQESAVLSE

-467 HIYEEIGNVPPIPN
+467 HIFEEIGNVPPIPN
-481 LPRYMGVGL
+481 LARYMGVGL

-503 NKLESA
+503 KKLESA
-509 YGENAANDMKE
+509 YGENAAEDMKE
-520 LCGNWIYIM
+520 LCGNWMYIM
-529 SEAPE
+529 SESPD
-534 DSEVFSKKLGTA
+534 DSKVFSEKLGKT
-546 SVLAPNRNG
+546 SVIAPNRNG

-560 DKSYGEQEDGRVLM
+560 DKSYGEQEDSRDLM

-596 DLKNKKVKPY
+596 DLKGKKVKPF
-606 PIFASE
+606 PIYASE
-612 DAGTAMLHRYEY
+612 DEGTAMLHRYEY
-624 LLDYFDKELSFDEL
+624 LLDYFDKEVSFDEL

-644 QNIQLEDLMLHFSTE
+644 QNIKLEDLMLHFTTE
-659 EKANNTPEQ
+659 ESASKAPDSV
-668 MPLKAVPEERSE
+668 PLKAVPEERSE
-680 FSMSDLEEV
+680 FPMNDVEEV
-689 HHTETPIF
+689 HHTETPIS
-697 DILTKDQY
+697 DVLTKDQY
-705 DFISSIIKENTS
+705 NFISSMIKENTS
-717 KSSFECFTDFDTI
+717 NSAFACFSSFDTM

-737 EAPEHRFIYDKV
+737 EAPEHRFIYDQV
-749 SYLLEKEGA
+749 SYLVEKEGA

>member
-1 MNDYET
+1 M
-7 KNVSKESVEGGYYL
+7 

-34 PLFLIGYAITAF
+34 PLFLIAYAIIAF
-46 LIVTAGINFLLGT
+46 MIVTVGLNFLLGT
-59 ARNLMQAKNSSSGG
+59 ASNLLEGSFSTGGG
-73 LGSYIEQTVNQTVHG
+73 LGSYIEQTVNNTVEG
-88 QAEATTSSIF
+88 QAEATTNSLF
-98 QMSYLWTFQG
+98 QVGYFWTFQG
-108 EWWQIYLVV
+108 QWWQAYLLV
-117 YLIAGFFIGRK
+117 YIIASFLIGRK
-128 IYLKRIAFRSILL
+128 IYAKRMAYRNILL

-158 YHAIPTDHQ
+158 YHAIPTNHQ
-167 PYVGSA
+167 PYEGSA
-173 GIPILHYDGFIYID
+173 GIPIIHYDGFVYID
-187 VNKTNALIDASTQSG
+187 INKTNALIDASTQSG

-291 YKNEEA
+291 YNNEEA

-306 TTLLNAIILAVCE
+306 ITLLNAIILAVCE
-319 ECKRANTP
+319 ECKKANTP

-335 AMMLLQLAGDPDE
+335 AMMLLQLAKDPDE
-348 DGLTNL
+348 DGLTGL

-364 NPAKLSFATIKFS
+364 NPAKLSFATIEFS

-414 LTEGDKPVALFVLLK
+414 LTEGEKPVALFVLLK

-529 SEAPE
+529 SEATE
-534 DSEVFSKKLGTA
+534 DAEVFSKKLGKT
-546 SVLAPNRNG
+546 SVISPNRNG

-560 DKSYGEQEDGRVLM
+560 DKSYGEQEDSRDLM

-596 DLKNKKVKPY
+596 NLKNKKVKPF

-644 QNIQLEDLMLHFSTE
+644 QNLQLEDLMLHFSTE
-659 EKANNTPEQ
+659 ERASDVPDQ
-668 MPLKAVPEERSE
+668 VPLKAVPEERSE
-680 FSMSDLEEV
+680 FSMNDVEEV
-689 HHTETPIF
+689 HHTETPIS
-697 DILTKDQY
+697 DVLTKDQY
-705 DFISSIIKENTS
+705 NFISSMIKENTS
-717 KSSFECFTDFDTI
+717 STAFACFSEFETM

-737 EAPEHRFIYDKV
+737 EAPEHRFIYDQV
-749 SYLLEKEGA
+749 SYLVEKEGA

>member
-1 MNDYET
+1 M
-7 KNVSKESVEGGYYL
+7 

-34 PLFLIGYAITAF
+34 PLFLIAYAIIAF
-46 LIVTAGINFLLGT
+46 LVVTAGLNFLLGT
-59 ARNLMQAKNSSSGG
+59 ARNLLQGSFSTGGG
-73 LGSYIEQTVNQTVHG
+73 LGSYIEQTVNNTIEG
-88 QAEATTSSIF
+88 QATATTSSLF
-98 QMSYLWTFQG
+98 QASYLWTFQG
-108 EWWQIYLVV
+108 QWWQAYLVV
-117 YLIAGFFIGRK
+117 YIIASFLIGRK
-128 IYLKRIAFRSILL
+128 IYAKRMAYRNILL

-158 YHAIPTDHQ
+158 YHAIPTNHQ
-167 PYVGSA
+167 PYEGSA
-173 GIPILHYDGFIYID
+173 GIPIIHYDGFIYID

-202 KTETFTYPFIDSI
+202 KTETFTYPFLDSI

-291 YKNEEA
+291 YNNEEA

-306 TTLLNAIILAVCE
+306 ITLLNAIILAVCE
-319 ECKRANTP
+319 ECKKANTP

-335 AMMLLQLAGDPDE
+335 AMMLLQLAKDPDE
-348 DGLTNL
+348 DGLTGL

-364 NPAKLSFATIKFS
+364 NPAKLSFATIEFS

-414 LTEGDKPVALFVLLK
+414 LTEGEKPVALFVLLK

-529 SEAPE
+529 SEAT
-534 DSEVFSKKLGTA
+534 DDAEVFSKKLGKT
-546 SVLAPNRNG
+546 SVISPNRNG
-555 DPMSE
+555 DPMSD
-560 DKSYGEQEDGRVLM
+560 DKSYGEQEDSRELM

-596 DLKNKKVKPY
+596 NLKNKKVKPF

-644 QNIQLEDLMLHFSTE
+644 QNLQLEDLMLHFSTE
-659 EKANNTPEQ
+659 ERASDVPDQ
-668 MPLKAVPEERSE
+668 VPLKAVPEERSE
-680 FSMSDLEEV
+680 FPMNDVEEV
-689 HHTETPIF
+689 HHTETPIS
-697 DILTKDQY
+697 DVLTKDQY
-705 DFISSIIKENTS
+705 NFISSMIKENTS
-717 KSSFECFTDFDTI
+717 NSAFACFSSFDTM

-737 EAPEHRFIYDKV
+737 EAPEHRFIYDQV
-749 SYLLEKEGA
+749 SYLVEKEGA

>member
-1 MNDYET
+1 M
-7 KNVSKESVEGGYYL
+7 
-21 YKEYKQWKRIFAH
+21 YKEYKQWKQIFAH
-34 PLFLIGYAITAF
+34 PLFLIGYAIIAF
-46 LIVTAGINFLLGT
+46 MIVTAGLNFLLGT
-59 ARNLMQAKNSSSGG
+59 ASNLLEGSFSTGGG
-73 LGSYIEQTVNQTVHG
+73 LGSYIEQTVNNTVEG
-88 QAEATTSSIF
+88 QATATTSSLF
-98 QMSYLWTFQG
+98 QVSYLWTFQG
-108 EWWQIYLVV
+108 QWWQAYLVV
-117 YLIAGFFIGRK
+117 YIIVSFLIGRK
-128 IYLKRIAFRSILL
+128 IYAKRMAYRNILL

-158 YHAIPTDHQ
+158 YHAIPTNHQ
-167 PYVGSA
+167 PYEGSA
-173 GIPILHYDGFIYID
+173 GIPIIHYDGFVYID

-291 YKNEEA
+291 YNNEEA

-306 TTLLNAIILAVCE
+306 ITLLNAIILAVCE
-319 ECKRANTP
+319 ECKKANTP

-335 AMMLLQLAGDPDE
+335 AMMLLQLAKDPDE
-348 DGLTNL
+348 DGLTGL

-364 NPAKLSFATIKFS
+364 NPAKLSFATIEFS

-414 LTEGDKPVALFVLLK
+414 LTEGEKPVALFVLLK

-529 SEAPE
+529 SEAT
-534 DSEVFSKKLGTA
+534 DDAEVFSKKLGKT
-546 SVLAPNRNG
+546 SVISPNRNG
-555 DPMSE
+555 DPMSD
-560 DKSYGEQEDGRVLM
+560 DKSYGEQEDSRELM

-596 DLKNKKVKPY
+596 NLKNKKVKPF

-644 QNIQLEDLMLHFSTE
+644 QNLQLEDLMLHFSTE
-659 EKANNTPEQ
+659 ERASDVPDQ
-668 MPLKAVPEERSE
+668 VPLKAVPEERSE
-680 FSMSDLEEV
+680 FPMNDVEEV
-689 HHTETPIF
+689 HHTETPIS
-697 DILTKDQY
+697 DVLTKDQY
-705 DFISSIIKENTS
+705 NFISSMIKENTS
-717 KSSFECFTDFDTI
+717 NSAFACFSSFDTM

-737 EAPEHRFIYDKV
+737 EAPEHRFIYDQV
-749 SYLLEKEGA
+749 SYLVEKEGA

>member
-1 MNDYET
+1 M
-7 KNVSKESVEGGYYL
+7 
-21 YKEYKQWKRIFAH
+21 
-34 PLFLIGYAITAF
+34 
-46 LIVTAGINFLLGT
+46 IVTAGLNFLLGT
-59 ARNLMQAKNSSSGG
+59 ASNLLEGSFSTGGG
-73 LGSYIEQTVNQTVHG
+73 LGSYIEQTVNNTVEG
-88 QAEATTSSIF
+88 QATATTSSLF
-98 QMSYLWTFQG
+98 QVSYLWTFQG
-108 EWWQIYLVV
+108 QWWQAYLVV
-117 YLIAGFFIGRK
+117 YIIVSFLIGRK
-128 IYLKRIAFRSILL
+128 IYAKRMAYRNILL

-158 YHAIPTDHQ
+158 YHAIPTNHQ
-167 PYVGSA
+167 PYEGSA
-173 GIPILHYDGFIYID
+173 GIPIIHYDGFVYID

-291 YKNEEA
+291 YNNEEA

-306 TTLLNAIILAVCE
+306 ITLLNAIILAVCE
-319 ECKRANTP
+319 ECKKANTP

-335 AMMLLQLAGDPDE
+335 AMMLLQLAKDPDE
-348 DGLTNL
+348 DGLTGL

-364 NPAKLSFATIKFS
+364 NPAKLSFATIEFS

-414 LTEGDKPVALFVLLK
+414 LTEGEKPVALFVLLK

-529 SEAPE
+529 SEATE
-534 DSEVFSKKLGTA
+534 DAEVFSKKLGKT
-546 SVLAPNRNG
+546 SVISPNRNG
-555 DPMSE
+555 DPMSD
-560 DKSYGEQEDGRVLM
+560 DKSYGEQEDSRELM

-596 DLKNKKVKPY
+596 NLKNKKVKPF

-624 LLDYFDKELSFDEL
+624 LLDYFDKKLSFDEL

-644 QNIQLEDLMLHFSTE
+644 QNLQLEDLMLHFSTE
-659 EKANNTPEQ
+659 ERASDVPDQ
-668 MPLKAVPEERSE
+668 VPLKAVPEERSE
-680 FSMSDLEEV
+680 FPMNDVEEV
-689 HHTETPIF
+689 HHTETPIS
-697 DILTKDQY
+697 DVLTKDQY
-705 DFISSIIKENTS
+705 NFISSMIKENTS
-717 KSSFECFTDFDTI
+717 NSAFACFSSFDTM

-737 EAPEHRFIYDKV
+737 EAPEHRFIYDQV
-749 SYLLEKEGA
+749 SYLVEKEGA

>member
-1 MNDYET
+1 M
-7 KNVSKESVEGGYYL
+7 
-21 YKEYKQWKRIFAH
+21 
-34 PLFLIGYAITAF
+34 
-46 LIVTAGINFLLGT
+46 IVTAGLNFLLGT
-59 ARNLMQAKNSSSGG
+59 ASNLLEGSFSTGGG
-73 LGSYIEQTVNQTVHG
+73 LGSYIEQTVNNTVEG
-88 QAEATTSSIF
+88 QATATTSSLF
-98 QMSYLWTFQG
+98 QVSYLWTFQG
-108 EWWQIYLVV
+108 QWWQAYLVV
-117 YLIAGFFIGRK
+117 YIIVSFLIGRK
-128 IYLKRIAFRSILL
+128 IYAKRMAYRNILL

-158 YHAIPTDHQ
+158 YHAIPTNHQ
-167 PYVGSA
+167 PYEGSA
-173 GIPILHYDGFIYID
+173 GIPIIHYDGFVYID

-291 YKNEEA
+291 YNNEEA

-306 TTLLNAIILAVCE
+306 ITLLNAIILAVCE
-319 ECKRANTP
+319 ECKKANTP

-335 AMMLLQLAGDPDE
+335 AMMLLQLAKDPDE
-348 DGLTNL
+348 DGLTGL

-364 NPAKLSFATIKFS
+364 NPAKLSFATIEFS

-414 LTEGDKPVALFVLLK
+414 LTEGEKPVALFVLLK

-529 SEAPE
+529 SEATE
-534 DSEVFSKKLGTA
+534 DAEVFSKKLGKT
-546 SVLAPNRNG
+546 SVISPNRNG
-555 DPMSE
+555 DPMSD
-560 DKSYGEQEDGRVLM
+560 DKSYGEQEDSRELM

-596 DLKNKKVKPY
+596 NLKNKKVKPF

-644 QNIQLEDLMLHFSTE
+644 QNLQLEDLMLHFSTE
-659 EKANNTPEQ
+659 ERASDVPDQ
-668 MPLKAVPEERSE
+668 VPLKAVPEERSE
-680 FSMSDLEEV
+680 FPMNDVEEV
-689 HHTETPIF
+689 HHTETPIS
-697 DILTKDQY
+697 DVLTKDQY
-705 DFISSIIKENTS
+705 NFISSMIKENTS
-717 KSSFECFTDFDTI
+717 NSAFACFSSFDTM

-737 EAPEHRFIYDKV
+737 EAPEHRFIYDQV
-749 SYLLEKEGA
+749 SYLVEKEGA

>member
-1 MNDYET
+1 M
-7 KNVSKESVEGGYYL
+7 
-21 YKEYKQWKRIFAH
+21 
-34 PLFLIGYAITAF
+34 
-46 LIVTAGINFLLGT
+46 IVTAGLNFLLGT
-59 ARNLMQAKNSSSGG
+59 ASNLLEGSFSTGGG
-73 LGSYIEQTVNQTVHG
+73 LGSYIEQTVNNTVEG
-88 QAEATTSSIF
+88 QATATTSSLF
-98 QMSYLWTFQG
+98 QVSYLWTFQG
-108 EWWQIYLVV
+108 QWWQAYLVV
-117 YLIAGFFIGRK
+117 YIIVSFLIGRK
-128 IYLKRIAFRSILL
+128 IYAKRMAYRNILL

-158 YHAIPTDHQ
+158 YHAIPTNHQ
-167 PYVGSA
+167 PYEGSA
-173 GIPILHYDGFIYID
+173 GIPIIHYDGFVYID

-291 YKNEEA
+291 YNNEEA

-306 TTLLNAIILAVCE
+306 ITLLNAIILAVCE
-319 ECKRANTP
+319 ECKKANTP

-335 AMMLLQLAGDPDE
+335 AMMLLQLAKDPDE
-348 DGLTNL
+348 DGLTGL

-364 NPAKLSFATIKFS
+364 NPAKLSFATIEFS

-414 LTEGDKPVALFVLLK
+414 LTEGEKPVALFVLLK

-529 SEAPE
+529 SEAT
-534 DSEVFSKKLGTA
+534 DDAEVFSKKLGKT
-546 SVLAPNRNG
+546 SVISPNRNG
-555 DPMSE
+555 DPMSD
-560 DKSYGEQEDGRVLM
+560 DKSYGEQEDSRELM

-596 DLKNKKVKPY
+596 NLKNKKVKPF

-644 QNIQLEDLMLHFSTE
+644 QNLQLEDLMLHFSTE
-659 EKANNTPEQ
+659 ERASKAPDSV
-668 MPLKAVPEERSE
+668 PLKAVPEERSE
-680 FSMSDLEEV
+680 FPMNDVEEV
-689 HHTETPIF
+689 HHTETPIS
-697 DILTKDQY
+697 DVLTKDQY
-705 DFISSIIKENTS
+705 NFISSMIKENTS
-717 KSSFECFTDFDTI
+717 NSAFACFSSFDTM

-737 EAPEHRFIYDKV
+737 EAPEHRFIYDQV
-749 SYLLEKEGA
+749 SYLVEKEGA

>member
-1 MNDYET
+1 M
-7 KNVSKESVEGGYYL
+7 

-34 PLFLIGYAITAF
+34 PLFLIAYAIIAF
-46 LIVTAGINFLLGT
+46 LVVTAGLNFLLGT
-59 ARNLMQAKNSSSGG
+59 ARNLLQGSFSTGGG
-73 LGSYIEQTVNQTVHG
+73 LGSYIEQTVNNTIEG
-88 QAEATTSSIF
+88 QATATTSSLF
-98 QMSYLWTFQG
+98 QVSYLWTFQG
-108 EWWQIYLVV
+108 QWWQAYLVV
-117 YLIAGFFIGRK
+117 YIIASFLIGRK
-128 IYLKRIAFRSILL
+128 IYAKRMAYRNILL

-158 YHAIPTDHQ
+158 YHAIPTNHQ
-167 PYVGSA
+167 PYEGSA
-173 GIPILHYDGFIYID
+173 GIPIIHYDGFIYID

-202 KTETFTYPFIDSI
+202 KTETFTYPFLDSI

-221 DSVVILDI
+221 DSAVILDI

-273 KGDVAQ
+273 KGDVAK

-291 YKNEEA
+291 YNNEEA

-319 ECKRANTP
+319 ECKKANTP

-348 DGLTNL
+348 DGLTEL
-354 DYYFMNLSDL
+354 DYYFMNLPDL

-414 LTEGDKPVALFVLLK
+414 LTEGEKPVALFVILK

-481 LPRYMGVGL
+481 LPRYMGV
-490 ERGLLYYLVIQSF
+490 
-503 NKLESA
+503 
-509 YGENAANDMKE
+509 
-520 LCGNWIYIM
+520 
-529 SEAPE
+529 
-534 DSEVFSKKLGTA
+534 
-546 SVLAPNRNG
+546 
-555 DPMSE
+555 
-560 DKSYGEQEDGRVLM
+560 
-574 MPEELTKLVEGER
+574 
-587 VILRTKKRR
+587 
-596 DLKNKKVKPY
+596 
-606 PIFASE
+606 
-612 DAGTAMLHRYEY
+612 
-624 LLDYFDKELSFDEL
+624 
-638 GLESTH
+638 
-644 QNIQLEDLMLHFSTE
+644 
-659 EKANNTPEQ
+659 
-668 MPLKAVPEERSE
+668 
-680 FSMSDLEEV
+680 
-689 HHTETPIF
+689 
-697 DILTKDQY
+697 
-705 DFISSIIKENTS
+705 
-717 KSSFECFTDFDTI
+717 
-730 EEIITFL
+730 
-737 EAPEHRFIYDKV
+737 
-749 SYLLEKEGA
+749 

>member
-1 MNDYET
+1 M
-7 KNVSKESVEGGYYL
+7 

-34 PLFLIGYAITAF
+34 PLFLIAYAIIAF
-46 LIVTAGINFLLGT
+46 LVVTAGLNFLLGT
-59 ARNLMQAKNSSSGG
+59 ARNLLQGSFSTGGG
-73 LGSYIEQTVNQTVHG
+73 LGSYIEQTVNNTIEG
-88 QAEATTSSIF
+88 QATATTSSLF
-98 QMSYLWTFQG
+98 QVSYLWTFQG
-108 EWWQIYLVV
+108 QWWQAYLVV
-117 YLIAGFFIGRK
+117 YIIASFLIGRK
-128 IYLKRIAFRSILL
+128 IYAKRMAYRNILL

-158 YHAIPTDHQ
+158 YHAIPTNHQ
-167 PYVGSA
+167 PYEGSA
-173 GIPILHYDGFIYID
+173 GIPIIHYDGFIYID

-202 KTETFTYPFIDSI
+202 KTETFTYPFLDSI

-221 DSVVILDI
+221 DSAVILDI

-273 KGDVAQ
+273 KGAVAK

-291 YKNEEA
+291 YNNEEA

-319 ECKRANTP
+319 ECKKANTP

-348 DGLTNL
+348 DGLTEL
-354 DYYFMNLSDL
+354 DYYFMNLPDL

-414 LTEGDKPVALFVLLK
+414 LTEGEKPVALFVILK

-534 DSEVFSKKLGTA
+534 DADVFSKKLGKA
-546 SVLAPNRNG
+546 SVISPNRNG

-560 DKSYGEQEDGRVLM
+560 DKSYGEQEDSRDLM

-596 DLKNKKVKPY
+596 NLKNKKVKPF

-644 QNIQLEDLMLHFSTE
+644 QNLQLEDLMLHFSTE
-659 EKANNTPEQ
+659 ERASDVPGQ
-668 MPLKAVPEERSE
+668 VPLKAVPEERSE
-680 FSMSDLEEV
+680 FPMNDVEEV
-689 HHTETPIF
+689 HHTETPIS
-697 DILTKDQY
+697 DVLTKDQY
-705 DFISSIIKENTS
+705 NFISSMIKENTS
-717 KSSFECFTDFDTI
+717 ISAFACFRSFDTM

-737 EAPEHRFIYDKV
+737 EAPEHRFIYDQV
-749 SYLLEKEGA
+749 SYLVEKEGA

>member
-1 MNDYET
+1 M
-7 KNVSKESVEGGYYL
+7 
-21 YKEYKQWKRIFAH
+21 YKEYKQWKQIFAH
-34 PLFLIGYAITAF
+34 PLFLIGYAIIAF
-46 LIVTAGINFLLGT
+46 MIVTAGLNFLLGT
-59 ARNLMQAKNSSSGG
+59 ASNLLEGSFSTGGG
-73 LGSYIEQTVNQTVHG
+73 LGNYIEQTVNNTVEG
-88 QAEATTSSIF
+88 QATATTSSLF
-98 QMSYLWTFQG
+98 QVSYLWTFQG
-108 EWWQIYLVV
+108 QWWQAYLVV
-117 YLIAGFFIGRK
+117 YIIVSFLIGRK
-128 IYLKRIAFRSILL
+128 IYAKRMAYRNILL

-158 YHAIPTDHQ
+158 YHAIPTNHQ
-167 PYVGSA
+167 PYEGSA
-173 GIPILHYDGFIYID
+173 GIPIIHYDGFIYID

-202 KTETFTYPFIDSI
+202 KTETFTYPFLDSI

-221 DSVVILDI
+221 DSAVILDI

-273 KGDVAQ
+273 KGDVAK

-291 YKNEEA
+291 YNNEEA

-306 TTLLNAIILAVCE
+306 ITLLNAIILAVCE
-319 ECKRANTP
+319 ECKKANTP

-335 AMMLLQLAGDPDE
+335 AMMLLQLAKDPDE
-348 DGLTNL
+348 DGLTGL

-364 NPAKLSFATIKFS
+364 NPAKLSFATIEFS

-414 LTEGDKPVALFVLLK
+414 LTEGEKPVALFVLLK

-529 SEAPE
+529 SEATE
-534 DSEVFSKKLGTA
+534 DAEVFSKKLGKT
-546 SVLAPNRNG
+546 SVISPNRNG
-555 DPMSE
+555 DPMSD
-560 DKSYGEQEDGRVLM
+560 DKSYGEQEDSRELM

-596 DLKNKKVKPY
+596 NLKNKKVKPF

-644 QNIQLEDLMLHFSTE
+644 QNLQLEDLMLHFSTE
-659 EKANNTPEQ
+659 ERASDVPDQ
-668 MPLKAVPEERSE
+668 VPLKAVPEERSE
-680 FSMSDLEEV
+680 FPMNDVEEV
-689 HHTETPIF
+689 HHTETPIS
-697 DILTKDQY
+697 DVLTKDQY
-705 DFISSIIKENTS
+705 NFISSMIKENTS
-717 KSSFECFTDFDTI
+717 NSAFACFSSFDTM

-737 EAPEHRFIYDKV
+737 EAPEHRFIYDQV
-749 SYLLEKEGA
+749 SYLVEKEGA

>member
-1 MNDYET
+1 M
-7 KNVSKESVEGGYYL
+7 

-34 PLFLIGYAITAF
+34 PLFLIAYAIIAF
-46 LIVTAGINFLLGT
+46 LIVTAGINFLLGIT
-59 ARNLMQAKNSSSGG
+59 RNLLQESLSTGGG
-73 LGSYIEQTVNQTVHG
+73 LGSYIEQTVNNTVQG
-88 QAEATTSSIF
+88 EGAAATSSLY
-98 QMSYLWTFQG
+98 QVSYLWTFQG
-108 EWWQIYLVV
+108 QWWQAYLLV
-117 YLIAGFFIGRK
+117 YIITSFLIGRK
-128 IYLKRIAFRSILL
+128 IYAKRMAYRNILL
-141 GLKGT
+141 GIKGT

-158 YHAIPTDHQ
+158 YHAIPTNHQ
-167 PYVGSA
+167 PYEGSA
-173 GIPILHYDGFIYID
+173 GIPIIHYDGFIYID

-202 KTETFTYPFIDSI
+202 KTETFTYPFLDSI

-291 YKNEEA
+291 YNNEEA

-306 TTLLNAIILAVCE
+306 ITLLNAIILAVCE
-319 ECKRANTP
+319 ECKKANTP

-335 AMMLLQLAGDPDE
+335 AMMLLQLAGEPDE
-348 DGLTNL
+348 DGLTEL

-414 LTEGDKPVALFVLLK
+414 LTEGEKPVALFVLLK

-529 SEAPE
+529 SEATE
-534 DSEVFSKKLGTA
+534 DAEVFSKKLGKT
-546 SVLAPNRNG
+546 SVISPNRNG

-560 DKSYGEQEDGRVLM
+560 DKSYGEQEDSRDLM

-596 DLKNKKVKPY
+596 NLKNKKVKPF

-644 QNIQLEDLMLHFSTE
+644 QNLQLEDLMLHFSTE
-659 EKANNTPEQ
+659 ERASDVPDQ
-668 MPLKAVPEERSE
+668 VPLKAVPEERSE
-680 FSMSDLEEV
+680 FSMNDVEEV
-689 HHTETPIF
+689 HHTETPIS
-697 DILTKDQY
+697 DVLTKDQY
-705 DFISSIIKENTS
+705 NFISSMIKENTS
-717 KSSFECFTDFDTI
+717 STAFACFSEFETM

-737 EAPEHRFIYDKV
+737 EAPEHRFIYDQV
-749 SYLLEKEGA
+749 SYLVEKEGA

>member
-1 MNDYET
+1 M
-7 KNVSKESVEGGYYL
+7 
-21 YKEYKQWKRIFAH
+21 YKEYKQWKQIFAH
-34 PLFLIGYAITAF
+34 PLFLIGYAIIAF
-46 LIVTAGINFLLGT
+46 MIVTAGLNFLLGT
-59 ARNLMQAKNSSSGG
+59 ASNLLEGSFSTGGG
-73 LGSYIEQTVNQTVHG
+73 LGSYIEQTVNNTVEG
-88 QAEATTSSIF
+88 QATATTSSLF
-98 QMSYLWTFQG
+98 QVSYLWTFQG
-108 EWWQIYLVV
+108 QWWQAYLVV
-117 YLIAGFFIGRK
+117 YIIVSFLIGRK
-128 IYLKRIAFRSILL
+128 IYAKRMAYRNILL

-158 YHAIPTDHQ
+158 YHAIPTNHQ
-167 PYVGSA
+167 PYEGSA
-173 GIPILHYDGFIYID
+173 GIPIIHYDGFVYID

-252 LLDPH
+252 LLAPH

-291 YKNEEA
+291 YNNEEA

-306 TTLLNAIILAVCE
+306 ITLLNAIILAVCE
-319 ECKRANTP
+319 ECKKANTP

-335 AMMLLQLAGDPDE
+335 AMMLLQLAKDPDE
-348 DGLTNL
+348 DGLTGL

-364 NPAKLSFATIKFS
+364 NPAKLSFATIEFS

-414 LTEGDKPVALFVLLK
+414 LTEGEKPVALFVLLK

-529 SEAPE
+529 SEAT
-534 DSEVFSKKLGTA
+534 DDAEVFSKKLGKT
-546 SVLAPNRNG
+546 SVISPNRNG
-555 DPMSE
+555 DPMSD
-560 DKSYGEQEDGRVLM
+560 DKSYGEQEDSRELM

-596 DLKNKKVKPY
+596 NLKNKKVKPF

-644 QNIQLEDLMLHFSTE
+644 QNLQLEDLMLHFSTE
-659 EKANNTPEQ
+659 ERASDVPDQ
-668 MPLKAVPEERSE
+668 VPLKAVPEERSE
-680 FSMSDLEEV
+680 FPMNDVEEV
-689 HHTETPIF
+689 HHTETPIS
-697 DILTKDQY
+697 DVLTKDQY
-705 DFISSIIKENTS
+705 NFISSMIKENTS
-717 KSSFECFTDFDTI
+717 NSAFACFSSFDTM

-737 EAPEHRFIYDKV
+737 EAPEHRFIYDQV
-749 SYLLEKEGA
+749 SYLVEKEGA

>member
-1 MNDYET
+1 M
-7 KNVSKESVEGGYYL
+7 
-21 YKEYKQWKRIFAH
+21 
-34 PLFLIGYAITAF
+34 
-46 LIVTAGINFLLGT
+46 IVTAGLNFLLGT
-59 ARNLMQAKNSSSGG
+59 ASNLLEGSFSTGGG
-73 LGSYIEQTVNQTVHG
+73 LGSYIEQIVNNTVEG
-88 QAEATTSSIF
+88 QATATTSSLF
-98 QMSYLWTFQG
+98 QVSYLWTFQG
-108 EWWQIYLVV
+108 QWWQAYLVV
-117 YLIAGFFIGRK
+117 YIIVSFLIGRK
-128 IYLKRIAFRSILL
+128 IYAKRMAYRNILL

-158 YHAIPTDHQ
+158 YHAIPTNHQ
-167 PYVGSA
+167 PYEGSA
-173 GIPILHYDGFIYID
+173 GIPIIHYDGFVYID

-291 YKNEEA
+291 YNNEEA

-306 TTLLNAIILAVCE
+306 ITLLNAIILAVCE
-319 ECKRANTP
+319 ECKKANTP

-335 AMMLLQLAGDPDE
+335 AMMLLQLAKDPDE
-348 DGLTNL
+348 DGLTGL

-364 NPAKLSFATIKFS
+364 NPAKLSFATIEFS

-414 LTEGDKPVALFVLLK
+414 LTEGEKPVALFVLLK

-529 SEAPE
+529 SEAT
-534 DSEVFSKKLGTA
+534 DDAEVFSKKLGKT
-546 SVLAPNRNG
+546 SVISPNRNG
-555 DPMSE
+555 DPMSD
-560 DKSYGEQEDGRVLM
+560 DKSYGEQEDSRELM

-596 DLKNKKVKPY
+596 NLKNKKVKPF

-644 QNIQLEDLMLHFSTE
+644 QNLQLEDLMLHFSTE
-659 EKANNTPEQ
+659 ERASKAPDSV
-668 MPLKAVPEERSE
+668 PLKAVPEERSE
-680 FSMSDLEEV
+680 FPMNDVEEV
-689 HHTETPIF
+689 HHTETPIS
-697 DILTKDQY
+697 DVLTKDQY
-705 DFISSIIKENTS
+705 NFISSMIKENTS
-717 KSSFECFTDFDTI
+717 NSAFACFSSFDTM

-737 EAPEHRFIYDKV
+737 EAPEHRFIYDQV
-749 SYLLEKEGA
+749 SYLVEKEGA

>member
-1 MNDYET
+1 M
-7 KNVSKESVEGGYYL
+7 

-34 PLFLIGYAITAF
+34 PLFLSAYAIIAF
-46 LIVTAGINFLLGT
+46 LVVTAGLNFLLGT
-59 ARNLMQAKNSSSGG
+59 ARNLLQGSISTGGG
-73 LGSYIEQTVNQTVHG
+73 LGSYIEQTVNNTLEG
-88 QAEATTSSIF
+88 QATATTSSLF
-98 QMSYLWTFQG
+98 QVSYLWTFQG
-108 EWWQIYLVV
+108 QWWQAYLVV
-117 YLIAGFFIGRK
+117 YIIASFLIGRK
-128 IYLKRIAFRSILL
+128 IYAKRMAYRNILL

-158 YHAIPTDHQ
+158 YHAIPTNHQ
-167 PYVGSA
+167 PYEGSA

-291 YKNEEA
+291 YNNEEA

-306 TTLLNAIILAVCE
+306 ITLLNAIILAVCA
-319 ECKRANTP
+319 ECKKADTP

-335 AMMLLQLAGDPDE
+335 AMMLLQLAGEPDE
-348 DGLTNL
+348 GGLTGL
-354 DYYFMNLSDL
+354 DYYFMDLPDL

-414 LTEGDKPVALFVLLK
+414 LTEGEKPVALFVLLK

-467 HIYEEIGNVPPIPN
+467 HIYEEIGNVPPIPH

-503 NKLESA
+503 HKLESA
-509 YGENAANDMKE
+509 YGENAAEDMKE

-534 DSEVFSKKLGTA
+534 DAKVFSEKLGKT
-546 SVLAPNRNG
+546 SVIAPNRNG

-560 DKSYGEQEDGRVLM
+560 DKSYGEQEDSRDLM

-596 DLKNKKVKPY
+596 DLKNNKVKPY
-606 PIFASE
+606 PVFASE
-612 DAGTAMLHRYEY
+612 DAGMAMLHRYEY
-624 LLDYFDKELSFDEL
+624 LLAYFDKELSFDEL

-644 QNIQLEDLMLHFSTE
+644 QNLRLEDLMLHFSTE
-659 EKANNTPEQ
+659 EKASDAPEEL
-668 MPLKAVPEERSE
+668 PLQAVPEERRA
-680 FSMSDLEEV
+680 FPIHDLEAV
-689 HHTETPIF
+689 HHTETPIA
-697 DILTKDQY
+697 DVLTNDQY
-705 DFISSIIKENTS
+705 TYIASMIKENTS
-717 KSSFECFTDFDTI
+717 SSTFACFKEFETM
-730 EEIITFL
+730 EEISTFL
-737 EAPEHRFIYDKV
+737 EAPEHRFIYEQV